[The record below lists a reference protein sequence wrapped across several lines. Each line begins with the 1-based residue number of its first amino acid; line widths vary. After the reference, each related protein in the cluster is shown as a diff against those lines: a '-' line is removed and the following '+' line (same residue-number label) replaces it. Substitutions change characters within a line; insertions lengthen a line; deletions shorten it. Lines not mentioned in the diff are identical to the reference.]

1 MVATGREKV
10 QFNVYLPAELVR
22 QVKHAAIDQGVS
34 LSALVE
40 SVLRAHVGAPDESVD
55 APGGLAGSASGG
67 AARAAS
73 GEAPRGASGGAA
85 RGASGGAADE
95 AAAGPPAGGAGTP
108 GERAGTPAEGAGA
121 TGGAPENAAEE
132 GRR

>member
-40 SVLRAHVGAPDESVD
+40 SVLRAHVDAPDERAGASGD
-55 APGGLAGSASGG
+55 SAGGATGGVAGG
-67 AARAAS
+67 AAA
-73 GEAPRGASGGAA
+73 
-85 RGASGGAADE
+85 E
-95 AAAGPPAGGAGTP
+95 AAGGTPGEGAGPPAGAAGV
-108 GERAGTPAEGAGA
+108 A
-121 TGGAPENAAEE
+121 GGAPAGGAEE